1 MDSVSLVE
9 IKENLN
15 SISISIL
22 EMLSANESLTYTE
35 IKDRLRIGQNKV
47 TKELARLEGALLIT
61 SKKSE
66 IDGREIKLSLS
77 KYGHKILKL

>member
-9 IKENLN
+9 IKKNLN
-15 SISISIL
+15 SISMSIL
-22 EMLSANESLTYTE
+22 EMLSNNESLTYTE
-35 IKDRLRIGQNKV
+35 IKDRLGIGQNKV

-66 IDGREIKLSLS
+66 LDGREVKLSLS
-77 KYGHKILKL
+77 SYGHKILKL